1 MCSQSWRVF
10 DQCAVIA
17 TVSTRHNI
25 GIFASVWMSRPQGD
39 LKTAARNFKDGIWVR
54 LTKNEHIMY
63 YMRSP
68 LTGHLF
74 LLLEGRLTQRGQW
87 GLVPAA
93 QVHLCG
99 RHEGQIFDVTARL
112 GFLFA
117 GEHHVPFRH
126 GAHGNYFLWG
136 FLTAQL
142 SLIWRARLKLCFLR
156 AEFGTFATRFLD
168 FGISKARFPVCVKN
182 IITEFMVTLEAFS
195 LQSFINVN

>member
-1 MCSQSWRVF
+1 MKAHRFSLHLWNVQSKLAGV
-10 DQCAVIA
+10 DQCAVIV

-25 GIFASVWMSRPQGD
+25 SRFASFGCHDLKGD
-39 LKTAARNFKDGIWVR
+39 FKTAARNFKDGIWVR

-74 LLLEGRLTQRGQW
+74 LLLEGRLTQRGQRR
-87 GLVPAA
+87 LVPAA
-93 QVHLCG
+93 EVHLCG
-99 RHEGQIFDVTARL
+99 RHEGQVFDVTARL

-126 GAHGNYFLWG
+126 RAHRNYFLWG

-142 SLIWRARLKLCFLR
+142 SLIWRA
-156 AEFGTFATRFLD
+156 
-168 FGISKARFPVCVKN
+168 
-182 IITEFMVTLEAFS
+182 
-195 LQSFINVN
+195 